1 METATLKDGS
11 TLSFQPEKIGEGTMK
26 EVYFTHD
33 RKSVVC
39 MYKDVS
45 PGEVM
50 LRSQRLEKILTKNN
64 PTVAKTNGG
73 AAVSDVEAAY
83 YRNLF
88 CWPTAIVLKPR
99 FGIVAP
105 TYPGHFFFQS
115 GPDFIKGKE
124 KNGMR
129 FIGRKNRSLLEKFA
143 PSELGDF
150 QKYMSL
156 CIRMARAVGRLHT
169 AGLAHSDLSPNN
181 VLVDPTVG
189 ASIVIDVDSLVVEGL
204 FPPDVI
210 GTKGY
215 IAPEVLSTVH
225 LPLED
230 KQRKHPNARTD
241 LHALGVL
248 IYQYLLR
255 RHPLDGKRIPNART
269 AEEQDM
275 LSYGKEAIFSENPS
289 DASNR
294 PEDKNYVPCT
304 ALGPQLNDL
313 FQRAFVKGLHSP
325 NDRPG
330 ALEWVRGLSRAWDML
345 QPCPAGCA
353 QKWYIVAEK
362 TVRCFHCG
370 ARPRGPVPVL
380 SLLSERRPGQWME
393 DNQLAVYHN
402 LTLCKWHVHSNV
414 FPGGPGADTTPQ
426 AYFAMHQGQWIM
438 VNQHLDSLLSAAGN
452 KVPPGQAVV
461 LTPNSEFRLSEEP
474 TGRKAVVKMLQP

>member
-88 CWPTAIVLKPR
+88 CWPTAIIMKPR

-129 FIGRKNRSLLEKFA
+129 FIGRKNRRLLEKFA

-156 CIRMARAVGRLHT
+156 CIRMARAVGR
-169 AGLAHSDLSPNN
+169 
-181 VLVDPTVG
+181 
-189 ASIVIDVDSLVVEGL
+189 
-204 FPPDVI
+204 
-210 GTKGY
+210 
-215 IAPEVLSTVH
+215 
-225 LPLED
+225 
-230 KQRKHPNARTD
+230 
-241 LHALGVL
+241 
-248 IYQYLLR
+248 
-255 RHPLDGKRIPNART
+255 
-269 AEEQDM
+269 
-275 LSYGKEAIFSENPS
+275 
-289 DASNR
+289 
-294 PEDKNYVPCT
+294 
-304 ALGPQLNDL
+304 
-313 FQRAFVKGLHSP
+313 
-325 NDRPG
+325 
-330 ALEWVRGLSRAWDML
+330 
-345 QPCPAGCA
+345 
-353 QKWYIVAEK
+353 
-362 TVRCFHCG
+362 
-370 ARPRGPVPVL
+370 
-380 SLLSERRPGQWME
+380 
-393 DNQLAVYHN
+393 
-402 LTLCKWHVHSNV
+402 
-414 FPGGPGADTTPQ
+414 
-426 AYFAMHQGQWIM
+426 
-438 VNQHLDSLLSAAGN
+438 
-452 KVPPGQAVV
+452 
-461 LTPNSEFRLSEEP
+461 
-474 TGRKAVVKMLQP
+474 